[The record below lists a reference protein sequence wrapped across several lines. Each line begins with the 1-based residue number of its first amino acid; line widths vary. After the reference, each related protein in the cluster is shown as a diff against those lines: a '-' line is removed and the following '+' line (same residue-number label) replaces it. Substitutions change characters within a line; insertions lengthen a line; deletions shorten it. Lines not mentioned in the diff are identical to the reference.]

1 MLTLRLP
8 SDDYPNGLNEAPS
21 AFRAAAQQ
29 GSMSDGLAGPP
40 LLDQDAMADQ
50 LEIACRH
57 GAIVEW
63 VAARH
68 GFLPSIIAGFCSRR
82 SGWGTTLSP
91 NAVDGTRDTEPR
103 VACELRDAALPP
115 DGLGF
120 LRGLMGLDHDRHKL
134 ARGPLWR
141 DPEQNIETAFA
152 LIAGYRTVLRRQ
164 TTLQATGLLRA
175 SLTAFECGLERVQ
188 RAIRQGQDVDSP
200 STGWALS
207 GQGCGR
213 DVLLR
218 AGFFQGEGWD

>member
-8 SDDYPNGLNEAPS
+8 SDDHPNGLNEAPG
-21 AFRAAAQQ
+21 AFRAAAQL
-29 GSMSDGLAGPP
+29 GSMGDGLAGPP

-57 GAIVEW
+57 GAIVER
-63 VAARH
+63 VSARR

-91 NAVDGTRDTEPR
+91 SGVDGTRDIEPR
-103 VACELRDAALPP
+103 VVGGLRDAALPP

-120 LRGLMGLDHDRHKL
+120 LRGLTGLDYDRHDV

-141 DPEQNIETAFA
+141 YPEQNIETAFA

-188 RAIRQGQDVDSP
+188 RAIRQGRDVDSP
-200 STGWALS
+200 STDCSHS